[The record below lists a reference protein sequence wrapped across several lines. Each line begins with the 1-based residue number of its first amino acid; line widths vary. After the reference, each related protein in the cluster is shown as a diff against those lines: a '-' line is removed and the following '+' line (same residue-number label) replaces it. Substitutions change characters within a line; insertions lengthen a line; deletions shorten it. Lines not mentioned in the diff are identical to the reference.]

1 MGIKT
6 KERHRQSEEEKMRHR
21 LQPATVLL
29 YLTVVVFLSLFFTH
43 PFYLLALFL
52 AVAIVIFSFDLIR
65 EWSSYLKIGLCFLV
79 VIMFVNVFLVREGAT
94 VLFLSPA
101 IPGLGRIRI
110 TFEALCYGAGM
121 GLRLLVIISAFCLF
135 MYVVHPDGII
145 RLLGGRSYK
154 IALALGLSLRLFPLM
169 RADFLRIMQV
179 QQCRGVNF
187 HGQGWRERT
196 VKTIPVIKVL
206 LLSSLER
213 AFQLAESL
221 QARGY
226 GLGKRTSFMRNR
238 WRIGDKLIVVAICL
252 VLCLSMWLVMRGQ
265 TEFHYYPRLQ
275 SVGSGDFFG
284 AVFLGI
290 FLMIPAFLNWGW
302 KKWPTLRSR
311 I

>member
-121 GLRLLVIISAFCLF
+121 GLRLVIISAFCF
-135 MYVVHPDGII
+135 VYVVHPDGII

-169 RADFLRIMQV
+169 RADFTHYASTAV
-179 QQCRGVNF
+179 PRG
-187 HGQGWRERT
+187 
-196 VKTIPVIKVL
+196 
-206 LLSSLER
+206 
-213 AFQLAESL
+213 
-221 QARGY
+221 
-226 GLGKRTSFMRNR
+226 
-238 WRIGDKLIVVAICL
+238 
-252 VLCLSMWLVMRGQ
+252 
-265 TEFHYYPRLQ
+265 
-275 SVGSGDFFG
+275 
-284 AVFLGI
+284 
-290 FLMIPAFLNWGW
+290 
-302 KKWPTLRSR
+302 
-311 I
+311 